1 MFKPIKSSSV
11 KTGQT
16 LSLLTAIIWLT
27 LLSPLDSFS
36 APEDATTGDIKDE
49 NGEIQ
54 IQSDYMKFDLETGSS
69 IYEGNVRIIQGT
81 IKLTGDKVIVT
92 RKDNDIHEIHVD
104 GDPARYLQDEAS
116 ANKVDAISQ
125 HMEYA
130 TQTHRLVLTVD
141 ATLEQTDHT
150 VVSQRIVY
158 DTQNKVILAGKSS
171 SSDQTGDRVKTYGRP
186 GIVGFM
192 TRHQRSSRAVTVPFV
207 GRLR

>member
-16 LSLLTAIIWLT
+16 LSLLIAILWLT
-27 LLSPLDSFS
+27 LLSPLVSFS
-36 APEDATTGDIKDE
+36 ATEDATTGDTKDE
-49 NGEIQ
+49 NEEIQ
-54 IQSDYMKFDLETGSS
+54 IQADYMKFDLATGSS

-92 RKDNDIHEIHVD
+92 RKGNDIQDIHVD
-104 GDPARYLQDEAS
+104 GNPARYLQDEDT

-130 TQTHRLVLTVD
+130 AQTHRLVLTVD
-141 ATLEQTDHT
+141 ATLEQADHT

-171 SSDQTGDRVKTYGRP
+171 SSDQTGDRVSITLTPKKDTPSESREPEESIQKSIP
-186 GIVGFM
+186 GGI
-192 TRHQRSSRAVTVPFV
+192 TQ
-207 GRLR
+207 